1 MDALLDHLGAMTL
14 TRDRDAIDQRLLA
27 AQIDLLP
34 AVHGVWLWRAQVEPV
49 GGGDLSSADSAR
61 PLWRCGVHQWRG
73 EAPRLAEPDTEAP
86 QPLADLPRHTASL
99 QAGAPQQWQVGVA
112 FHALLPVG
120 SGPETDGVLELRGD
134 APLDAASLRLAQGLA
149 QVHRN
154 VLGLLE
160 YSERDTL
167 TRLLN
172 RKSFDETFLKAT
184 ALEAARLYGPD
195 APDAPGEAER
205 RRPAERRHWL
215 GVVDIDHFKQV
226 NDRFGHLMGDE
237 VLVAMGRIMRHS
249 LRHDDRLYRFGGEE
263 FVVLLTAPDD
273 TTAGAVLDRLRDNIE
288 RAVFPAAGRV
298 TASIGYSDVRP
309 GDTPQAAFDRAD
321 RAVYHAKDTG
331 RNRVCAFAALVA
343 DGSQAAHPGV
353 GEVELF

>member
-1 MDALLDHLGAMTL
+1 VDALLDHLGAMTL

-34 AVHGVWLWRAQVEPV
+34 AVQEAWLWRVLVAAVE
-49 GGGDLSSADSAR
+49 GGDPATADGAA
-61 PLWRCGVHQWRG
+61 PLWRCGVHQRRG
-73 EAPRLAEPDTEAP
+73 EAAQLTGPDTEAL
-86 QPLADLPRHTASL
+86 QPLADLPQHTASL
-99 QAGAPQQWQVGVA
+99 QAGAPQQWQAGAV
-112 FHALLPVG
+112 FHVLLPLG
-120 SGPETDGVLELRGD
+120 SGPETDGVLELRSD
-134 APLDAASLRLAQGLA
+134 VALDTASLRLAQGLA
-149 QVHRN
+149 HVHRN

-195 APDAPGEAER
+195 ALDAPGDAER

-273 TTAGAVLDRLRDNIE
+273 ATAGAVLDRLRHNIE
-288 RAVFPAAGRV
+288 RALFPAAGHV

-321 RAVYHAKDTG
+321 RAVYHAKDSG
-331 RNRVCAFAALVA
+331 RNRVCSFAALVA
-343 DGSQAAHPGV
+343 DGSQVAHPGV